1 MQSHFYCRLHKTQS
15 VPKCQFFKKECAGL
29 TTCCE
34 CYLLL
39 VTSAMTSLPL
49 WHFEH
54 KHVFLNHLKWKCL
67 NVLENWVL
75 SNLLDAESFNKV
87 LLKHHTNNYFPSP
100 RLLCYYFD
108 ILSCYFQVLF
118 LFQEIII
125 CCYFKI
131 LCCYF
136 VVLSLFQNIVIISR
150 HYLIISRYYLVI
162 LRYYLIISRYHLISL
177 RYYGILLF

>member
-1 MQSHFYCRLHKTQS
+1 MLAVGQKSLWSWRNRSSKLQTSCKAIFTVGFIKPS
-15 VPKCQFFKKECAGL
+15 VPKVFPNVSFFKKESAGL

-34 CYLLL
+34 CYLLR

-87 LLKHHTNNYFPSP
+87 LWCIIQTIISP
-100 RLLCYYFD
+100 HLDYY
-108 ILSCYFQVLF
+108 
-118 LFQEIII
+118 
-125 CCYFKI
+125 
-131 LCCYF
+131 
-136 VVLSLFQNIVIISR
+136 VIILIY
-150 HYLIISRYYLVI
+150 YLVISRYYFYFKKL
-162 LRYYLIISRYHLISL
+162 
-177 RYYGILLF
+177 